1 MGGEPRGMK
10 RVLVVDDSETIRR
23 EVAETLGTTEF
34 EVVQAVDGLDG
45 LARVA
50 STPDL
55 SIVLL
60 DVNMPR
66 LGGLAMLEQLNADP
80 KTRHIPVLILT
91 TEVERTLLERAR
103 KAGAKAWLIKPIKP
117 ELLLAAVTKFSA

>member
-1 MGGEPRGMK
+1 MK

-23 EVAETLGTTEF
+23 EVAEALGTTDF

-50 STPDL
+50 DNPDL

-60 DVNMPR
+60 DVNMPK
-66 LGGLAMLEQLNADP
+66 LGGLAMLEQLNEDP

-91 TEVERTLLERAR
+91 TEVERPLLERAR